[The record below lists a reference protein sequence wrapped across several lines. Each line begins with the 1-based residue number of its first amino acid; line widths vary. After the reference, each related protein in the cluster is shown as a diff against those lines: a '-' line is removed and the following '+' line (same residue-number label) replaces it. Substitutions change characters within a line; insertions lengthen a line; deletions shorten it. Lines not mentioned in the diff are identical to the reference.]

1 MQEQLGLLYEM
12 LLLIFLAFYTVFVF
26 NFVVVLLL
34 LLLLFLLLLLLLLK
48 PFVSSFGLLLLVI
61 HHAFIFL
68 AYLTL
73 LRNIFIYLVGRPL
86 LASNCLV
93 AQGFVFTLDRSCKP
107 FKNSLLSTFVQPYG
121 GSKYLQIYYS
131 IVGGEDIAVHDPKN
145 NLRSLQSQAKE
156 IKSVFHDVNVSVPEM
171 QPNVQKWYAKVEE
184 MLINVIEARRRLS
197 SSDFLQLKML
207 VAKIDDDLDTM
218 LRLLDLLVAQLQ
230 PYKNRTSVET
240 SIERFVR
247 LKLDLPKTISLS
259 FSKSSILQTFLGVSF
274 HLNGQ
279 ICHKRLCFTN
289 MKCSIWFLHGKSCL
303 TNTSTED
310 TGVIV
315 EGTALRDISLAKVI
329 TYQVDRP
336 FRMLI
341 SRDNVS
347 LMTTF
352 ESIVDL
358 LGLKRTTTIKMIG
371 DELSFAI
378 RGPIFGKF
386 DALLNVKAGVE
397 NVVDWKSVVFEVDG
411 TMNNSSRLYAML
423 ESMIANE
430 TTLAA
435 EEATKRLARAEAN
448 LNNAKTKADAAKD
461 VLKLKQAAVEQLRI
475 EKEKTA
481 EELRQAR
488 LQYHLAKVRFNSTVY
503 FRQNIENAMCEIM
516 ECNYTCFNGCVIPDL
531 CQNPINITYLERYC
545 DTVDKAITVEVV
557 QKSTETRSFEVATY
571 KTEYTGNCRSGVP
584 LPKILTYAN
593 IGLNIGK
600 FVGGLVGGVVG
611 GVLGGLVGVFS
622 KKIFGCSN
630 TYERIPGEPRLVEYE
645 HKIYDTKAVEKI
657 IKEVRCTGQREKT
670 KQGGY
675 GPPYPCCQQ
684 YGCQTKVI
692 DPVCI
697 RNNKKCL
704 VAMVELQFTL
714 NAMNATFRSEFLS
727 LRNSV
732 DRVKQ
737 ASSVYEKARIR
748 HHFAVSTLEKVK
760 SYTEQRLAALEI
772 VNASMLHVLRVV
784 DFGLKIAQ
792 TMNASSVDNKK
803 IVEIGDMKFSFSM
816 ASEDTTKILFQSK
829 VSSKTGQQS
838 AVSFLV
844 DFDQVERSVSSAS
857 KTIIAKLFG
866 SKLSRK
872 RRSDPE
878 TNAANSTD
886 LLDVTFTDYPYAC
899 LFVNTTSLFLSS
911 IFQSLGDLISSVKG
925 LNESLSSG
933 FHDLKTLAQN
943 VHLSSLSSN
952 ASSVNTTSALS
963 NTSFVREYM
972 EMIEVLK
979 EETSRL
985 NNDSSQSWN
994 DALEA
999 WRAFL
1004 EVFTSSNEF
1013 EECSG
1018 TEDCIDYFFDGAKEF
1033 YEFEDS
1039 PRAMAIKDALPQLRE
1054 VIRTLTTDALTMA
1067 EAEQTLFQAFS
1078 LLIKTRDDSVLCGGT
1093 PLITASSP
1101 KEIILLPGYSLLLNC
1116 TAESEAELTYAWKR
1130 NDKVTKESRD
1140 GTLHVRSV
1148 SKQHEGVYVC
1158 VVFNNKGST
1167 LSNMTIVKVHSKP
1180 TITQHPGA
1188 QRVVVRS
1195 QIPAMFTCNATGQ
1208 PTPSV
1213 QWFFQSPNSSVV
1225 KLNETKPVLY
1235 MANPHR
1241 HQEGYYYCEAFN
1253 EHGAEVSRRAR
1264 LDVLGYSIG
1273 LPRLLVGL
1281 NLTSHCSS
1289 TFNTSNNSTVKDP
1302 QSCDSL
1308 EELPSSVN
1316 ENLTT
1321 AVIHALARSLN
1332 ISYMLISEFEYVS
1345 WSTSTATVAFILDID
1360 NKDWK
1365 ESNFTTNMEIV
1376 EALAG
1381 AKANFV
1387 DKLEQFNSDIQSKT
1401 FAVPWNTTSLL
1412 GEPESLIAYPLSPE
1426 CPEGQALGENG
1437 YICGMFHVF

>member
-1 MQEQLGLLYEM
+1 M
-12 LLLIFLAFYTVFVF
+12 
-26 NFVVVLLL
+26 
-34 LLLLFLLLLLLLLK
+34 
-48 PFVSSFGLLLLVI
+48 
-61 HHAFIFL
+61 
-68 AYLTL
+68 
-73 LRNIFIYLVGRPL
+73 
-86 LASNCLV
+86 

-145 NLRSLQSQAKE
+145 NLRSLQWQAVE
-156 IKSVFHDVNVSVPEM
+156 IKRVLLDVKVYVPEM
-171 QPNVQKWYAKVEE
+171 QSDVQKWYAKVEE
-184 MLINVIEARRRLS
+184 MLINVIQARRLLS
-197 SSDFLQLKML
+197 SSDFFQLKML

-218 LRLLDLLVAQLQ
+218 LKVFDLLVAQLQ
-230 PYKNRTSVET
+230 PFKHQNRTSVKT
-240 SIERFVR
+240 SIERLIR

-289 MKCSIWFLHGKSCL
+289 MKCGIWSLHDKSCI
-303 TNTSTED
+303 TNTSTKD
-310 TGVIV
+310 AGVIV
-315 EGTALRDISLAKVI
+315 EGTALRDISLGKVI
-329 TYQVDRP
+329 TYPVDRP

-341 SRDNVS
+341 SRNNEP

-352 ESIVDL
+352 EGIVDL

-371 DELSFAI
+371 NELSFAI

-386 DALLNVKAGVE
+386 DAILNVKASVE
-397 NVVDWKSVVFEVDG
+397 NVVDWKSVVFEVEG
-411 TMNNSSRLYAML
+411 TMNNSSRLYTML

-435 EEATKRLARAEAN
+435 EEATKRLAKAQATFY
-448 LNNAKTKADAAKD
+448 NAKTKADAAKE
-461 VLKLKQAAVEQLRI
+461 VLKLKQAAVKQLKM

-481 EELRQAR
+481 EELRQAS

-503 FRQNIENAMCEIM
+503 FRQNIQNAICEIM

-571 KTEYTGNCRSGVP
+571 QTVYTGNCRSGVP
-584 LPKILTYAN
+584 LKKVLKYAKT
-593 IGLNIGK
+593 GFSIGK
-600 FVGGLVGGVVG
+600 FVGGLVGGLFGFPLIGKVVG
-611 GVLGGLVGVFS
+611 GVFGGGLGGLVGAFS

-657 IKEVRCTGQREKT
+657 IKEVTCTGQKEKS

-692 DPVCI
+692 DPICV
-697 RNNKKCL
+697 RNNEECQ
-704 VAMVELQFTL
+704 ASMIELQFTL
-714 NAMNATFRSEFLS
+714 DAMNETFQSAFFS

-732 DRVKQ
+732 DRLKK
-737 ASSVYEKARIR
+737 ASYVYEKARIR
-748 HHFAVSTLEKVK
+748 YDFAVSTFKKVK
-760 SYTEQRLAALEI
+760 SYTEQRLSAVEI

-792 TMNASSVDNKK
+792 AINASSVDNKK
-803 IVEIGDMKFSFSM
+803 TVEVGDMKFSFSM
-816 ASEDTTKILFQSK
+816 ASEDTKKILFQSG
-829 VSSKTGQQS
+829 VSSRNGQQS
-838 AVSFLV
+838 AVSFLI

-866 SKLSRK
+866 GKLSRK
-872 RRSDPE
+872 RRSDE
-878 TNAANSTD
+878 TNAANSTEP
-886 LLDVTFTDYPYAC
+886 LDATFTDYPYAC
-899 LFVNTTSLFLSS
+899 LFANTTSLFLSS

-933 FHDLKTLAQN
+933 FHDLETLAQT

-952 ASSVNTTSALS
+952 TSSVNTTNASPNS
-963 NTSFVREYM
+963 SFVTEYM

-979 EETSRL
+979 EESSRL
-985 NNDSSQSWN
+985 TNDSSQSWN
-994 DALEA
+994 DTLEA

-1004 EVFTSSNEF
+1004 EVFTSNNEF
-1013 EECSG
+1013 KECSG
-1018 TEDCIDYFFDGAKEF
+1018 TEDCIDYFFDGANEF

-1039 PRAMAIKDALPQLRE
+1039 PRAMVIKDALPQLRE
-1054 VIRTLTTDALTMA
+1054 VVRTLTTDALTMV
-1067 EAEQTLFQAFS
+1067 EAEQTLLQAFS

-1093 PLITASSP
+1093 PLITSSSP

-1116 TAESEAELTYAWKR
+1116 IAESEAELTYVWKR
-1130 NDKVTKESRD
+1130 NDKVIKESRD
-1140 GTLHVRSV
+1140 GTLYERSV
-1148 SKQHEGVYVC
+1148 GKQHEGVYVC
-1158 VVFNNKGST
+1158 VVSNNKGST
-1167 LSNMTIVKVHSKP
+1167 LSNVTIVKVHNKP
-1180 TITQHPGA
+1180 NITQHPRA

-1208 PTPSV
+1208 PTPSF

-1235 MANPHR
+1235 MANPRR

-1281 NLTSHCSS
+1281 NLSYHCSS
-1289 TFNTSNNSTVKDP
+1289 TFNTSNNSSVKDP
-1302 QSCDSL
+1302 PPCDSL

-1316 ENLTT
+1316 ENLTAT
-1321 AVIHALARSLN
+1321 IIHALARSLN
-1332 ISYMLISEFEYVS
+1332 ISHKLISEFEYDS
-1345 WSTSTATVAFILDID
+1345 RNTSTATVAFILDID
-1360 NKDWK
+1360 NAGWK
-1365 ESNFTTNMEIV
+1365 EDNFTTNMEIV
-1376 EALAG
+1376 EALAD

-1387 DKLEQFNSDIQSKT
+1387 DKLEQLNSDMQNKT
-1401 FAVPWNTTSLL
+1401 FVVPWNTTSLL

-1426 CPEGQALGENG
+1426 CPDGQALGENG